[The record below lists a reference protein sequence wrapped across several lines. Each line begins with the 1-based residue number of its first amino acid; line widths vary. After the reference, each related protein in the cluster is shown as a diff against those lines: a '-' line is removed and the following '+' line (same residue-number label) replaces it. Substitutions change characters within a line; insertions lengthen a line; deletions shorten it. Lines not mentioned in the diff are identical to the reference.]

1 MKKRVDYSSNT
12 LIKLKQLE
20 TFLRIE
26 TFDSVKSVNILLE
39 LPPCAEHTYY
49 YRGTRKPSLRS
60 SI

>member
-26 TFDSVKSVNILLE
+26 TFDVK
-39 LPPCAEHTYY
+39 
-49 YRGTRKPSLRS
+49 K
-60 SI
+60 